1 MLPASF
7 TWIND
12 RGNGVSEERE
22 GPLVSDIRPSMEETN
37 MRKCLLAAVAALSL
51 LSTAGW
57 ANVERPATPSRTGP
71 NFNAAMDEA
80 NGSARTKIRTADA
93 GAARKSAVLERSAE
107 LGGL

>member
-1 MLPASF
+1 
-7 TWIND
+7 
-12 RGNGVSEERE
+12 
-22 GPLVSDIRPSMEETN
+22 

-57 ANVERPATPSRTGP
+57 ANVEGRATPSRTGP

-80 NGSARTKIRTADA
+80 NSWTQTKIRAADV
-93 GAARKSAVLERSAE
+93 GAARKSAVLERSAG

>member
-1 MLPASF
+1 
-7 TWIND
+7 
-12 RGNGVSEERE
+12 
-22 GPLVSDIRPSMEETN
+22 

-57 ANVERPATPSRTGP
+57 ANVERSATPSRMGP

-80 NGSARTKIRTADA
+80 NSWAQTKIRTADV
-93 GAARKSAVLERSAE
+93 GAMRKSAALGRSAE